1 MDSAEWIKQCSNFL
15 NNIEV
20 RTIGTEFSPD
30 PLGWMMRKCID
41 MRVRNLR
48 QPVPGEA
55 TEDNEDNENNDC
67 NDNLFAN
74 ETLVVTYYRNS
85 QLRTWLDRAPTLV
98 RLYVEEAFHR
108 IIEANGGSLEPGEAT
123 VGYEG
128 PSVFADFFADED
140 NQAAR
145 ST

>member
-1 MDSAEWIKQCSNFL
+1 MCLPPQVQAPQQPQGGEYEELVGAWRAPDGVDEERMELAEWIKQCSNFL

-67 NDNLFAN
+67 SDNLFAN

-85 QLRTWLDRAPTLV
+85 
-98 RLYVEEAFHR
+98 
-108 IIEANGGSLEPGEAT
+108 S
-123 VGYEG
+123 
-128 PSVFADFFADED
+128 
-140 NQAAR
+140 
-145 ST
+145 